1 MTLRDVKLMATQLRI
16 EDLRKLDQWIHER
29 LVTLAEERDKE
40 KKSRRHVIDVV
51 KKGSWT
57 YQLETVR
64 CGKEGC
70 HCNEETAHGSYWYGY
85 RKENG
90 RTQSKYIG
98 KDLTKALK

>member
-1 MTLRDVKLMATQLRI
+1 VAVFRIRHQYQLPARTI
-16 EDLRKLDQWIHER
+16 KWPIFVIFVVNGL
-29 LVTLAEERDKE
+29 
-40 KKSRRHVIDVV
+40 IDVV

-70 HCNEETAHGSYWYGY
+70 HCNEETAHGPYWYGY
-85 RKENG
+85 RRENG
-90 RTQSKYIG
+90 RTKSKYIG